1 MKASFNEIAE
11 QYQELIYHIINK
23 LHIYR
28 DKEEFYQTGLIALWE
43 AYEKFD
49 DQKASFLSYAYA
61 VVKGRMLDLLKQK
74 KRLEERNVYPDEEFW
89 TKNEDTTRETPLE
102 LDILHL
108 YCIGM
113 TEKQVKWTI
122 FTFYNGMSVRE
133 IAHLEQVT
141 ISAVKKWRKNALDK
155 IRQNIEQL
163 RREEHS
169 AK

>member
-1 MKASFNEIAE
+1 MKAPFSEIAE
-11 QYQELIYHIINK
+11 QYQELIYHLINK

-49 DQKASFLSYAYA
+49 DQKAAFLSYAYA
-61 VVKGRMLDLLKQK
+61 LVRGRMLDLLKQK

-89 TKNEDTTRETPLE
+89 MHKENTSEETPLE

-122 FTFYNGMSVRE
+122 LTFYHGMSVRE
-133 IAHLEQVT
+133 IASLEQVT
-141 ISAVKKWRKNALDK
+141 MSAVKKWKKLALEK
-155 IRQNIEQL
+155 IRQNIEL
-163 RREEHS
+163 HRRDEPF
-169 AK
+169 

>member
-1 MKASFNEIAE
+1 MKAPFSEIAE
-11 QYQELIYHIINK
+11 QYQELIYHLINK

-49 DQKASFLSYAYA
+49 DQKAAFLSYAYA
-61 VVKGRMLDLLKQK
+61 LVRGRMLDLLKQK

-89 TKNEDTTRETPLE
+89 MHKENTSEETPLE

-122 FTFYNGMSVRE
+122 LTFYHGMSVKE
-133 IAHLEQVT
+133 IASLEQVT
-141 ISAVKKWRKNALDK
+141 ISAVKKWKRLALER
-155 IRQNIEQL
+155 IRQNIEQN
-163 RREEHS
+163 RRDEPF
-169 AK
+169 